1 MTDIKRPNYFT
12 NQFLVEQ
19 DFQDEQQYHRQMR
32 YLHNRELHSWGIAG
46 NGLQVSRAGNQ
57 VTVSAGVALDNDGHE
72 LVLTENT
79 PYTLTQLQA
88 TAVYLTLA
96 FNQVYEDIDRYS
108 GQGVTGDKFTRTTE
122 RPTIADTAALP
133 PDDGS
138 VIVLARINLSET
150 NPEASIDYSVRSRS
164 AGALLQEA
172 LSLDLDLTHTVHNST
187 TALSV
192 NVKGGSDGTRY
203 GIVSTASDGAN
214 RLGGLFQIA
223 KVERQLSCGVVG
235 TVGEFDPTRISFA
248 PFASP
253 DPNNPATIP
262 FGVLGIV
269 NDSSN
274 ADKKFGV
281 SGRVSGGTAGS
292 HYGVQGIA
300 EDGSFNAGG
309 YFIAHAKASDAANSE
324 YYGIYTVA
332 TGDGNGTRTGIEA
345 FAEAGGTGDRVGVV
359 GRVSGSNGNGMRAG
373 VLAFAQADGTGD
385 RFGIWSRADGGD
397 RRYGGFFQTSSLLPQ
412 SYGVVGATGN
422 EVDIRRQIGSAPC
435 GMVGI
440 ISGKGGIG
448 RQYGVCGLAI
458 DGDDTYGVVGV
469 ASGGTAT
476 TSATGG
482 RFEVTGNEQ
491 SLRPYAQSLR
501 SYGVYTAAEGSPRTT
516 DVYGIYA
523 EATNGTQNCYG
534 VYAVAFGAPGSNSYA
549 GYFQGNVHIEGTL
562 TKAGGSFLID
572 HPLDPLNKTLR
583 HSFVESPE
591 ALCLYRGKIR
601 LDGAGIAIIE
611 LPAYFA
617 ALTHEQ
623 AATVSLTPIGST
635 PFLTSYE
642 WNDTCTAFTVYGA
655 ANAEVSYLVMADR
668 DDPVMQQLRQP
679 IETEKGNGNFEKGQL
694 LNPEAY
700 GYPVTM
706 GVHYQSR
713 PDRPDR
719 EAGIETGKRL
729 CINDARSITPIS

>member
-1 MTDIKRPNYFT
+1 MADIKRPNYFT

-19 DFQDEQQYHRQMR
+19 DFKDEQQYHRDMR
-32 YLHNRELHSWGIAG
+32 YLHNRELHAWGIVG
-46 NGLQVSRAGNQ
+46 NGLRVSRAGNQ
-57 VTVSAGVALDNDGHE
+57 VTISAGVALDQDGHE
-72 LVLTENT
+72 IVLLENT
-79 PYTLTQLQA
+79 PYTLTPSSA
-88 TAVYLTLA
+88 TAVYLTIA
-96 FNQVYEDIDRYS
+96 FRDAYDETDRYS
-108 GQGVTGDKFTRTTE
+108 GQGVTGDRFTRTTE
-122 RPTIADTAALP
+122 RPVIADSATAP

-138 VIVLARINLSET
+138 VIVLARINLAET
-150 NPEASIDYSVRSRS
+150 NPDASIDYTVRSRS
-164 AGALLQEA
+164 ASALLQQS
-172 LSLDLDLTHTVHNST
+172 LTLDLDLTQARSHTDPV
-187 TALSV
+187 ALSV
-192 NVKGGSDGTRY
+192 NVTGGNDGTRY
-203 GIVSTASDGAN
+203 GIVSTASDGEN

-223 KVERQLSCGVVG
+223 RIDRQLSCGIVG
-235 TVGEFDPTRISFA
+235 TVGAFDPAQISFA

-253 DPNNPATIP
+253 DPNNPEKLP

-274 ADKKFGV
+274 ADKKVGV

-300 EDGSFNAGG
+300 EDGAFNAGG
-309 YFIAHAKASDAANSE
+309 YFIAHSKASDAANSE
-324 YYGIYTVA
+324 YYGIFTVA
-332 TGDGNGTRTGIEA
+332 SGDGNGTRTGIEA
-345 FAEAGGTGDRVGVV
+345 FAQAGGTGDRFGVV
-359 GRVSGSNGNGMRAG
+359 GRVSGNDGNGMQAG
-373 VLAFAQADGTGD
+373 VAAFAQAGGTGD
-385 RFGIWSRADGGD
+385 RFGVWSRADGGD

-412 SYGVVGATGN
+412 SYGVVGATGD

-435 GMVGI
+435 GMVGV

-458 DGDDTYGVVGV
+458 DGDDTYGVFGL

-482 RFEVTGNEQ
+482 RFEVTGNDQ

-534 VYAVAFGAPGSNSYA
+534 IYAVAIGAPGSNSYA
-549 GYFQGNVHIEGTL
+549 GYFQGNVHIEGDL
-562 TKAGGSFLID
+562 TKSSGSFLID
-572 HPLDPLNKTLR
+572 HPLDPLNQTLR

-591 ALCLYRGKIR
+591 ALCLYRGQVK
-601 LDGAGIAIIE
+601 LDGEGRAIVQ
-611 LPAYFA
+611 LPTYFA

-623 AATVSLTPIGST
+623 AATVSLTPIGRT
-635 PFLTSYE
+635 PFLSSYE
-642 WNDTCTAFTVYGA
+642 WNDTYTAFTVFG
-655 ANAEVSYLVMADR
+655 NPNGEVAYLVMADR

-679 IETEKGNGNFEKGQL
+679 TEAEKGNGNFEKGQL

-706 GVHYQSR
+706 GVHDRSR
-713 PDRPDR
+713 FEEVGR
-719 EAGIETGKRL
+719 ET
-729 CINDARSITPIS
+729 RSAAL